1 MTPGEFQNRLDNA
14 SKELR
19 KRIEKQLAISSLR
32 MEGRSKQV
40 TFSQFKNRTGRLRQS
55 IAGRVISIDGRPTA
69 VLQAGGQFGGVE
81 LNYADDIE
89 NGTSR
94 IRPRLFLSRS
104 VKKEQDIIAPK
115 LDQIL
120 REALRS

>member
-1 MTPGEFQNRLDNA
+1 MKPSDFQNRLDNA
-14 SKELR
+14 SRELR
-19 KRIEKQLAISSLR
+19 KRIEKQLTISALR

-40 TFSQFKNRTGRLRQS
+40 AFSKFKNRTGRLRQS
-55 IAGRVISIDGRPTA
+55 ISGRLMKIDGRPTA

-94 IRPRLFLSRS
+94 IRPRLFLFRS

-120 REALRS
+120 RKALRS